1 MTEELSDI
9 DVPTDGRGRRL
20 PEHVQ
25 QLNLRCGKPY
35 IERLDEL
42 CRVNKRSRR
51 EIVEILVSEA
61 HEELEE
67 NPNARISPL

>member
-1 MTEELSDI
+1 MSEI

-20 PEHVQ
+20 PDHVK
-25 QLNLRCGKPY
+25 QLNLRMSIPY

-42 CRVNKRSRR
+42 CKANSRSRR

-61 HEELEE
+61 FEELEE
-67 NPNARISPL
+67 NPRARISPL